1 LLFTVSIDRKAV
13 TPFVIGVADWAAFGD
28 PPSIAD
34 IDMPI
39 GSPMATV
46 I

>member
-1 LLFTVSIDRKAV
+1 LLFTVSIDREAV
-13 TPFVIGVADWAAFGD
+13 TPFVIGVADWAAFGN

-34 IDMPI
+34 IDVSI

-46 I
+46 V